1 MGNNGLESSDSEAGA
16 VSLGG
21 CRRGNS
27 ARGRG
32 DTAHA
37 SKKESSDSEGGTVFG
52 CRRRIAQAQKRD
64 SDSPDSG
71 EKKKSVLRIRDPGP
85 LDPGSGIRNRSFPGP
100 GFQTHIFDSL
110 MTNFWVKKLL

>member
-27 ARGRG
+27 ARGGRG

-37 SKKESSDSEGGTVFG
+37 SKKESSDSEGSTVFG
-52 CRRRIAQAQKRD
+52 CRRRVAQAQKRD

-71 EKKKSVLRIRDPGP
+71 D
-85 LDPGSGIRNRSFPGP
+85 
-100 GFQTHIFDSL
+100 
-110 MTNFWVKKLL
+110 

>member
-1 MGNNGLESSDSEAGA
+1 MGSNSLESSDSEAGA

-27 ARGRG
+27 AHGRRG

-37 SKKESSDSEGGTVFG
+37 SKKESSDSEVGTVFG
-52 CRRRIAQAQKRD
+52 CRRRIALAQKRD

-71 EKKKSVLRIRDPGP
+71 E
-85 LDPGSGIRNRSFPGP
+85 F
-100 GFQTHIFDSL
+100 
-110 MTNFWVKKLL
+110 